1 MPLMK
6 QLRKIPFLTIFP
18 ILCLIG
24 LCIVMLVTVFV
35 QAKTYGIT
43 VDEPL
48 QNSYGHTLLAWYT
61 SHGKDTSFLR
71 MYPDAYMPQHG
82 AVFETFVAFV
92 QRLVG
97 HEWYTRAV
105 ITALAGVSGVIAIAL
120 CGFELAGWWGAL
132 LAALALWLY
141 PRYFG
146 AIFNNSKDIPFA
158 AAMTWLL
165 WSTLLLI
172 KHWGNG
178 KKSIWNSI
186 LVGFFIGL
194 AASIRVTA
202 VIWFAVLV
210 LLAAGW
216 WLFYGARTWKEKK
229 LFLTFGRQ
237 ASRSIVIGL
246 VSLITMMLCWP
257 YIFLNPFYN
266 LYDSIR
272 VMGTYPW
279 TGSILYNGQVYLAAH
294 LPRSYVPTWLVVGS
308 PPVLIVFVLIGI
320 SAISLII
327 VRKKCIEARIAVV
340 LLAFLVPCCS
350 LIALRSVL
358 YDGLRQFI
366 FIIPPMILIAVY
378 GMTQLYRYLITHR
391 QKLIAI
397 AMVVLTLVSYIL
409 VIARMIDLHPYEYT
423 YFNPIVGPQAVAVQK
438 YQLDY
443 WGTCEKEAGQWLA
456 QNYKRYTNKP
466 NPTMTTIAYWDFLW
480 QPYLPANFQPDAQ
493 NPDFYIV
500 YNQADHFSKYPT
512 YKVIYTVSR
521 EDTPYCII
529 KVNPAS
535 KK

>member
-1 MPLMK
+1 MK

-18 ILCLIG
+18 ILSLIG
-24 LCIVMLVTVFV
+24 LCIIMLVTVFV
-35 QAKTYGIT
+35 QAKTYGMT
-43 VDEPL
+43 VDESL
-48 QNSYGHTLLAWYT
+48 QNNYGHTLLAWYT
-61 SHGKDTSFLR
+61 SFGEDKSFLTA
-71 MYPDAYMPQHG
+71 YPGAFMPEHG
-82 AVFETFVAFV
+82 AVFETFVASV

-120 CGFELAGWWGAL
+120 CGYELAGWWGAL

-178 KKSIWNSI
+178 KKSIRNSI
-186 LVGFFIGL
+186 LVGFLLGL
-194 AASIRVTA
+194 ATSIRVTA
-202 VIWFAVLV
+202 IIWFIILV

-216 WLFYGARTWKEKK
+216 WLLYGARTQKEKR
-229 LFLTFGRQ
+229 LFPTLGEQ
-237 ASRSIVIGL
+237 ASRGIVIGL

-257 YIFLNPFYN
+257 YIFLNPVYN
-266 LYDSIR
+266 LYHSIR
-272 VMGTYPW
+272 VMATYPW
-279 TGSILYNGQVYLAAH
+279 NGTILYNGGTYPATH

-308 PPVLIVFVLIGI
+308 PPALIVFALVGI
-320 SAISLII
+320 IAVSLII
-327 VRKKCIEARIAVV
+327 VRKRYIEGRIAVV

-366 FIIPPMILIAVY
+366 FVIPPMILIAVY
-378 GMTQLYRYLITHR
+378 GITRLYRYLIAHKR
-391 QKLIAI
+391 KLIAI
-397 AMVVLTLVSYIL
+397 AMVALTLVSYIL
-409 VIARMIDLHPYEYT
+409 VIGRMMDLRPYEYT
-423 YFNPIVGPQAVAVQK
+423 YFSPIVGPQAVAGQK

-443 WGTCEKEAGQWLA
+443 WGTCEKEAGEWLA

-466 NPTMTTIAYWDFLW
+466 NPTATTIAYWDFLW
-480 QPYLPANFQPDAQ
+480 QPYLPANFQVDVQ
-493 NPDFYIV
+493 NPDFYIAF
-500 YNQADHFSKYPT
+500 NQDDFSKFPT
-512 YKVIYTVSR
+512 YKLIYTVSR
-521 EDTPYCII
+521 EDAPYCIV
-529 KVNPAS
+529 KVNPSAHR
-535 KK
+535 